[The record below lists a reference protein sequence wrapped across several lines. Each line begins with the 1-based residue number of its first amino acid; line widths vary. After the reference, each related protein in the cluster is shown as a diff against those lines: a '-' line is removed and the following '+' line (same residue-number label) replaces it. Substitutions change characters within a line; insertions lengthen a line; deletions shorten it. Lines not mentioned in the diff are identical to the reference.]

1 MSRLGEDLLGALR
14 RLVRTPGS
22 SAMAVA
28 ALAIGIGFSTASYS
42 VADGLLFRPLRIPE
56 LDRVVAAA
64 GKETAGP
71 RDWRSLSPA
80 DAQALRAARSLES
93 FAVQR
98 IEEFNLTGAGEP
110 VKLLA
115 ARVTPGFFD
124 VMKVQPVRGRA
135 FLEEE
140 GTLGK
145 DRVVILSEN
154 VWESQFGA
162 DPAVI
167 GRDIDLNGKAYRVV
181 GIMARRFLFPATA
194 QVWMPLALT
203 SAEWGSHGNFYLR
216 SVARL
221 RPGVSLEETR
231 EELRAIAARMAAEHP
246 DTHSKLTVRVELLR
260 ERITGDFTPR
270 FTRITIAFVLF
281 LLLIACLNVANLQ
294 FARVLGRTREVA
306 VRGALGAP
314 RARLVFQILS
324 ESLVLAF
331 AGAAL
336 GILVAQWCLDLT
348 KAAMP
353 PEVERYL
360 PGWRLI
366 VINRWVLLW
375 TALTALAAGIVS
387 GFGPALW
394 LSRAPIAVNLHDA
407 GRSATGG
414 SARRRLRG
422 ALVVTEAA
430 LSLALLVGATLTVK
444 CFRAIGELP
453 VSTDPARLLTARVAL
468 PDSSYASDERRNRFA
483 AGLLARIERI
493 PGVEKAALVTNL
505 PYSGSSN
512 ASVMSIEGRPNDR
525 SPQYVAQWQNAGGDY
540 FGTMGIRIL
549 RGEGFTGSEGPNTRL
564 VAVVNE
570 TFARRY
576 FPGEDPIGRRIDTSR
591 GWTTIIGV
599 SRDILH
605 DYSDRIPFPAMY
617 FPASQAPNKAF
628 SVVLRTAGD
637 PAMLVS
643 GLREAVRSVDPAL
656 PLAEIMTFRK
666 LIDDNILGIGYAA
679 TIFAVVGLVALLLTV
694 LGTYSLMAWSVGERT
709 REFGVR
715 LALGSGRGGILW
727 MVLRGGAWICALA
740 LGIGLPAGMAVSRLL
755 KGVLFGVS
763 SSDPATFTMVPAA
776 LVLAIAAACLLPAH
790 RATRTDPL
798 TALRHE

>member
-1 MSRLGEDLLGALR
+1 
-14 RLVRTPGS
+14 
-22 SAMAVA
+22 
-28 ALAIGIGFSTASYS
+28 
-42 VADGLLFRPLRIPE
+42 
-56 LDRVVAAA
+56 
-64 GKETAGP
+64 
-71 RDWRSLSPA
+71 
-80 DAQALRAARSLES
+80 
-93 FAVQR
+93 
-98 IEEFNLTGAGEP
+98 
-110 VKLLA
+110 
-115 ARVTPGFFD
+115 
-124 VMKVQPVRGRA
+124 
-135 FLEEE
+135 
-140 GTLGK
+140 
-145 DRVVILSEN
+145 
-154 VWESQFGA
+154 
-162 DPAVI
+162 
-167 GRDIDLNGKAYRVV
+167 
-181 GIMARRFLFPATA
+181 
-194 QVWMPLALT
+194 
-203 SAEWGSHGNFYLR
+203 
-216 SVARL
+216 
-221 RPGVSLEETR
+221 
-231 EELRAIAARMAAEHP
+231 
-246 DTHSKLTVRVELLR
+246 
-260 ERITGDFTPR
+260 
-270 FTRITIAFVLF
+270 
-281 LLLIACLNVANLQ
+281 
-294 FARVLGRTREVA
+294 
-306 VRGALGAP
+306 
-314 RARLVFQILS
+314 
-324 ESLVLAF
+324 
-331 AGAAL
+331 
-336 GILVAQWCLDLT
+336 
-348 KAAMP
+348 
-353 PEVERYL
+353 
-360 PGWRLI
+360 
-366 VINRWVLLW
+366 
-375 TALTALAAGIVS
+375 
-387 GFGPALW
+387 
-394 LSRAPIAVNLHDA
+394 
-407 GRSATGG
+407 
-414 SARRRLRG
+414 
-422 ALVVTEAA
+422 
-430 LSLALLVGATLTVK
+430 
-444 CFRAIGELP
+444 
-453 VSTDPARLLTARVAL
+453 
-468 PDSSYASDERRNRFA
+468 
-483 AGLLARIERI
+483 
-493 PGVEKAALVTNL
+493 
-505 PYSGSSN
+505 
-512 ASVMSIEGRPNDR
+512 
-525 SPQYVAQWQNAGGDY
+525 
-540 FGTMGIRIL
+540 MGIRIL